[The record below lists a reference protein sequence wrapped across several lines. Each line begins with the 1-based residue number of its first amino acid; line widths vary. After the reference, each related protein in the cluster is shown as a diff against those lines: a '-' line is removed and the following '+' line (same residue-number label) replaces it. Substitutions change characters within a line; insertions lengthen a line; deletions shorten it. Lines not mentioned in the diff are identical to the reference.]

1 MEKRILTLDVGT
13 TNSRI
18 RSWVGNILEEE
29 IKIPIGVKSDKEILT
44 SKIQENINILKNKK
58 SEIEGIIASGMITSN
73 LGLCHIDHLTLPVTL
88 NKLAE
93 NIEKKEICGIPT
105 YYITGI
111 KTTQKLD
118 ELNLND
124 VIRGE
129 EVEVFG
135 ILKKLQIKEECII
148 ILPGSHNKFILVNR
162 NHEILDFST
171 TISGELLEIITK
183 NSILKNSLDA
193 SFCDELNYK
202 FLQKGYFFS
211 KEKGFGK
218 ALFSLR
224 SLDLFNDLSLNEKSS
239 YLLGII
245 IQQDIESL
253 VLNKFLTKERTV
265 IIGGAGNFVKAM
277 DYLLKENIPDVKV
290 KIINDNKLSSIG
302 ALEIAK
308 VSSLINL

>member
-1 MEKRILTLDVGT
+1 MKKCIITLDVGT

-18 RSWVGNILEEE
+18 RSWIGNILEEE
-29 IKIPIGVKSDKEILT
+29 IKIPIGVKSDKKILT

-58 SEIEGIIASGMITSN
+58 NKIEGIIASGMITSN

-93 NIEKKEICGIPT
+93 NIEKKEICGIPI

-111 KTTQKLD
+111 KTAQKLD

-148 ILPGSHNKFILVNR
+148 ILPGSHNKFILVNK

-183 NSILKNSLDA
+183 NSILKTSLDS
-193 SFCDELNYK
+193 SFCHELNYK

-224 SLDLFNDLSLNEKSS
+224 SLDLFNKLSLNEKSS

-253 VLNKFLTKERTV
+253 ILNKFLTKERTV

-302 ALEIAK
+302 ALEIAR